1 MNDISEIK
9 TYAQKN
15 SVPIMQDES
24 IEFICNYIKENNVKA
39 VLEIGSAIGYSA
51 ICFANTG
58 PDVKVTTIEIDI
70 DRYLKAVQNI
80 KDFGL
85 EDRITIFH
93 GDALVQ
99 EIEGSFDLIFIDAA
113 KAQYIRFFERFK
125 KNLSAGG
132 VIITD
137 NLSFHGMVDDLSLT
151 HNYSTKKLVRKI
163 KRYVTF
169 LKKNVEYKTEFFP
182 LGDRIAVTRKHPV
195 QMDYLPLPD
204 SEDLVSACGCNV
216 PALFEKS
223 ADPAGALTEMIEQG
237 MVFFALKNNGPLK
250 IFAEKIK
257 GWRER
262 FILGFYFDGKNPD
275 PEDLKNQLEEALKIL
290 NSDYFDFVILTVES
304 MEDYEAAEGN
314 RLVRLMKKLKEKG
327 TIRHAAFETKSQ
339 ETAAR
344 LSEKFFSLGII
355 DNSGGNMTT
364 WISSTEKYISAFRN
378 GHEIH
383 ICAPDDVHL

>member
-24 IEFICNYIKENNVKA
+24 IEFICNYIKENDVKT

-51 ICFANTG
+51 ICFANAG

-70 DRYLKAVQNI
+70 DRYLRAVQNI
-80 KDFGL
+80 KDFNL

-125 KNLSAGG
+125 KNLSSGG

-137 NLSFHGMVDDLSLT
+137 NLSFHGMVDNLSLT

-195 QMDYLPLPD
+195 QMDYVPLPD
-204 SEDLVSACGCNV
+204 SEDLVSIRGCNV

-223 ADPAGALTEMIEQG
+223 GNPDAALSEMIEQG
-237 MVFFALKNNGPLK
+237 MTFFTLKNDVTLK
-250 IFAEKIK
+250 TFAEKIK

-275 PEDLKNQLEEALKIL
+275 PEDLRNQLDEAMKIL
-290 NSDYFDFVILTVES
+290 NTDYFDFVILSVDS
-304 MEDYEAAEGN
+304 METYQAAEEN
-314 RLVRLMKKLKEKG
+314 RIVRLMKKLKEKE
-327 TIRHAAFETKSQ
+327 TVRHAAFETGSQ
-339 ETAAR
+339 EMAAR
-344 LSEKFFSLGII
+344 LSEKFFSSGII
-355 DNSGGNMTT
+355 ENSCGDVTMQ
-364 WISSTEKYISAFRN
+364 IPSTEKYISAFRN
-378 GHEIH
+378 GHEIQ
-383 ICAPDDVHL
+383 ICAPLKM